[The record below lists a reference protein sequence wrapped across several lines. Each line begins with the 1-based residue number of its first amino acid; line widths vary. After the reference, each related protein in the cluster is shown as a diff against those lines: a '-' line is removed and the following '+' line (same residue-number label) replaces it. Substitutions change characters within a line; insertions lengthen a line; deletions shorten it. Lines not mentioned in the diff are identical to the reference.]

1 MASSRP
7 FSGLPGSGNT
17 TLLDAMSGRLRR
29 TGTLLGEV
37 FVNGQ
42 ELRREQFQD
51 CFSYVLQVPWS
62 WPACRSWEGGGGGGG
77 PPRKMLT
84 GPSLQSDT
92 LLSNLTVRETLNY
105 TALLAIRHGSQG
117 FFQKKV
123 GTALGPP
130 RASLHCGLITPCPS
144 VCPFLPIS
152 LHRLRV

>member
-7 FSGLPGSGNT
+7 FSCRLPGSGKT

-51 CFSYVLQVPWS
+51 CFSYVLQVPAS
-62 WPACRSWEGGGGGGG
+62 WPARRSWEVGWGA
-77 PPRKMLT
+77 PQKMLT
-84 GPSLQSDT
+84 GPAPQSDT

-105 TALLAIRHGSQG
+105 TALLAIRRGSQG

-123 GTALGPP
+123 GSALGPP
-130 RASLHCGLITPCPS
+130 GHHLTVASLPLVPS
-144 VCPFLPIS
+144 FAHSSP
-152 LHRLRV
+152 

>member
-7 FSGLPGSGNT
+7 FSCHLPGSGKT

-51 CFSYVLQVPWS
+51 CFSYVLQVPTS
-62 WPACRSWEGGGGGGG
+62 WPARRSWEVVGRGA
-77 PPRKMLT
+77 PRKMLT
-84 GPSLQSDT
+84 GPSLQTDT

-130 RASLHCGLITPCPS
+130 RASLTVASLPLVPPFAHSSPS
-144 VCPFLPIS
+144 VFTI
-152 LHRLRV
+152 